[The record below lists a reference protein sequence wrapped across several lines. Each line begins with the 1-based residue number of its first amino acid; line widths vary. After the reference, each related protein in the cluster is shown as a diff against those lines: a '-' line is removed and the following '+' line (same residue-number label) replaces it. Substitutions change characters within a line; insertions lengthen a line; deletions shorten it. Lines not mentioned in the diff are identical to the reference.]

1 MPLSGA
7 PLSSIPLSADAGESP
22 LPIDLAAQ
30 AVVEA
35 TATGDIAG
43 KRLSGTVAFQVTA
56 GGALQNT
63 SPLTSDSLVRAIAA
77 GNPSILITLASSSQ
91 IIGSATGAVLTRLGL
106 GGEASGEASG
116 EAALVTALAM
126 SGTAA
131 QRAAAVAALTIG
143 SALEGQAAAV
153 GTVTGSLSSSM
164 DLDAAA
170 SSAASASGATGVST
184 ALAGQARQT
193 ASAHATL
200 TDLAPVTGGV
210 TYAVNLATGAATTWN
225 NSEFERLVGAHGRLY
240 GLRNGTLYRIGGDID
255 PSNAVI
261 SASVRFAPSDFGD
274 IGQKRL
280 ETVYCYSRELTGL
293 IVTPIY
299 DEIAGI
305 PYVTTV
311 LQRAGL
317 RASRAIVGLG
327 NAWHTLG
334 LIVANREGGPLDLAS
349 LEPHI
354 TPLSRRRR

>member
-1 MPLSGA
+1 MSLSST
-7 PLSSIPLSADAGESP
+7 PLSSTPLGSDVGESAP
-22 LPIDLAAQ
+22 PVDLAAQ

-35 TATGDIAG
+35 TATGDITE
-43 KRLSGTVAFQVTA
+43 KRLSGTVALQATA
-56 GGALQNT
+56 GGTLQVATSITADALA
-63 SPLTSDSLVRAIAA
+63 RAIAA
-77 GNPSILITLASSSQ
+77 GDPSILIPLAGSSQ

-116 EAALVTALAM
+116 EAALATALTM

-153 GTVTGSLSSSM
+153 GTVTGSLSSGM
-164 DLDAAA
+164 NLDAAA
-170 SSAASASGATGVST
+170 SSEASASGATGVST

-193 ASAHATL
+193 ASARATL
-200 TDLAPVTGGV
+200 TDLAPITGGV
-210 TYAVNLATGAATTWN
+210 TYAVNIATGAATTWG
-225 NSEFERLVGAHGRLY
+225 NSAFERLVGAHCRLY
-240 GLRNGTLYRIGGDID
+240 GLRDGTLYRIGGDID
-255 PSNAVI
+255 PSNSVI

-280 ETVYCYSRELTGL
+280 EAVYCYSRELTGL
-293 IVTPIY
+293 TVTPIY

-305 PYVTTV
+305 PYVTTI

-317 RASRAIVGLG
+317 RASRAIVGRG

-334 LIVANREGGPLDLAS
+334 LIVANREGGPMDLAG